1 MSHQTLSAY
10 NQHSTDKKLH
20 NNHEKLHNSSDTS
33 TDADQD
39 VDPSSTRC
47 DEQDDSFDD
56 EFDEED
62 TSGYGIDTGESCVWY
77 YTDDDGTVKSHEY
90 SYQELA
96 ESEPDEGYLNEHEPV
111 LDIVNVVTDEEDD
124 SKQEVSIPAPK
135 PGERPLDMRVHVST
149 VRTPTIGKHKH
160 PVKRET
166 AKPRSR
172 DTAKRPSTTVG
183 KMSDLEDKGPKC
195 YFSLT
200 ELDHYITH
208 RSRGLAKKSM
218 DWITR
223 SSDAL
228 WESTRGEI
236 SHKTMT
242 ALRDTILDKYRS
254 AYSHYKVLSF
264 ASGFLKFLSQTK
276 MDSSYMSFAIYLER
290 PRATM
295 VRKAITSR
303 IITRDAITD
312 ILQRIGDAEAQ
323 RKLGAAK
330 ARNYRAFTLLAAY
343 SGLRPST
350 MERLTI
356 DQMRDALK
364 QEKPVIEVRAEQ
376 EKNRVEHY
384 VPVHPD
390 VAAAIHDVLLTDY
403 TYADGAQPFFQY
415 NSFERWLER
424 QKVPLPRVRDPTKA
438 HMWVGDFR
446 KFAEQFGDIIGW
458 ESTNRKYVLAHGMTG
473 VDWSHYK
480 HPLPENVY
488 STYMTYWAD
497 VHLAE

>member
-1 MSHQTLSAY
+1 M
-10 NQHSTDKKLH
+10 
-20 NNHEKLHNSSDTS
+20 HNSSDTS
-33 TDADQD
+33 THADQD

-62 TSGYGIDTGESCVWY
+62 TSGYGIDTGESYVWY
-77 YTDDDGTVKSHEY
+77 YTDDEGTVKSHEY

-111 LDIVNVVTDEEDD
+111 LDIVNVVTDEEDE
-124 SKQEVSIPAPK
+124 SEQEVTIPAPK
-135 PGERPLDMRVHVST
+135 PGERPFDMRVHVSS
-149 VRTPTIGKHKH
+149 VRAPALSKRTHPT
-160 PVKRET
+160 KRET
-166 AKPRSR
+166 IKPRSH
-172 DTAKRPSTTVG
+172 DTAKRPSAPTNAI
-183 KMSDLEDKGPKC
+183 SHLEDKAPKY
-195 YFSLT
+195 YFSRE
-200 ELDHYITH
+200 ELDRYITH

-228 WESTRGEI
+228 WESTHGEI
-236 SHKTMT
+236 SHTTVT
-242 ALRDTILDKYRS
+242 ALRDAVLDKYRS
-254 AYSHYKVLSF
+254 VNSHSKVLGF
-264 ASGFLKFLSQTK
+264 AEGFLKFLSQTN
-276 MDSSYMSFAIYLER
+276 MDPGYQSFTIYLER
-290 PRATM
+290 PRTTM
-295 VRKAITSR
+295 IRKAITAR
-303 IITRDAITD
+303 IITRDTITAV
-312 ILQRIGDAEAQ
+312 LQRIANAEAQ
-323 RKLGAAK
+323 RTLSDAK
-330 ARNYRAFTLLAAY
+330 VRNYRAFTLLAAY
-343 SGLRPST
+343 TGLRPST
-350 MERLTI
+350 VQRLTI
-356 DQMRDALK
+356 DQIRHALQ

-390 VAAAIHDVLLTDY
+390 VVGALRDVLTNDDCAD
-403 TYADGAQPFFQY
+403 ADGTQPFFQY
-415 NSFERWLER
+415 NSFEKWLER

-438 HMWVGDFR
+438 HMWVSDFR

-488 STYMTYWAD
+488 DSYMRYWAD